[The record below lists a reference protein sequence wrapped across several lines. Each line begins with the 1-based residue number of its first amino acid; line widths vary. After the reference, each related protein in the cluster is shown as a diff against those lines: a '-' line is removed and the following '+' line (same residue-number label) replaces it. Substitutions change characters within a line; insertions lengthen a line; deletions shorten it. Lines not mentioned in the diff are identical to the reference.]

1 MINGHTV
8 VDVHHHYIPAEILHH
23 LEDFLPPEVTTTK
36 KGERVSF
43 WREGIELLTP
53 DTILM
58 PSIEK
63 KIADMDAGGVD
74 IAVCSIS
81 SVQEFCTM
89 KMARVVND
97 AMAEAQKQ
105 HPDRIYGLIHVPP
118 FEDGAL
124 DEVERGA
131 KDLGLKGICVSTH
144 TQGKYLDAEEYMPL
158 FHKAQ
163 ELGLPIVVHAATIP
177 ADYRQTLE
185 KYDLARSMGRVLD
198 HTLATIR
205 LIFSDHLRELPDLRI
220 FQGHLGGA
228 MFILRGRFDPSYKT
242 HWNPADVAFDHYLN
256 QMYFDTAPPFWYK
269 AEVRCAIETLGADHI
284 CYGSDYPIQ
293 PDWIGRSLELVT
305 GQEGLSDDALADI
318 LGRNALRVFGAME
331 S

>member
-8 VDVHHHYIPAEILHH
+8 VDAHHHYIPGELLYN
-23 LEDFLPPEVTTTK
+23 LEDYLPREVTTRK
-36 KGERVSF
+36 KGERISF
-43 WREGIELLTP
+43 WRDGIELLTP

-58 PSIEK
+58 PDMDK
-63 KIADMDAGGVD
+63 QIADMDARGVD

-97 AMAEAQKQ
+97 GMAEIQRRYPERAW
-105 HPDRIYGLIHVPP
+105 GLIHVPP
-118 FEDGAL
+118 FDDGAL

-131 KDLGLKGICVSTH
+131 KDLGLKGICVTTH
-144 TQGKYLDAEEYMPL
+144 TRGRYLDAEEYMPL
-158 FHKAQ
+158 FHKAHD
-163 ELGLPIVVHAATIP
+163 LGLPIVVHAATIP
-177 ADYRQTLE
+177 ADYERTLE
-185 KYDLARSMGRVLD
+185 RYDLARSMGRVLD

-205 LIFSDHLRELPDLRI
+205 LIFCDHLRELPRLKF

-242 HWNPADVAFDHYLN
+242 HWNPAEVEYDKYID
-256 QMYFDTAPPFWYK
+256 QMLFDTAPPYWYK
-269 AEVRCAIETLGADHI
+269 AEVRCAIETLGAERI

-293 PDWIGRSLELVT
+293 PDWMERSLNLVT
-305 GQEGLSDDALADI
+305 GQEHLSDDQLADV
-318 LGRNALRVFGAME
+318 LGRNALRAFGRMD
-331 S
+331 

>member
-8 VDVHHHYIPAEILHH
+8 VDVHHHYIPGEVLHR
-23 LEDFLPPEVTTTK
+23 LEDYLPPEVTTAR
-36 KGERVSF
+36 KGDRVSF
-43 WREGIELLTP
+43 WRDGIELLTP
-53 DTILM
+53 DTVLM
-58 PSIEK
+58 PDIERQ
-63 KIADMDAGGVD
+63 IADMDAGGVD

-81 SVQEFCTM
+81 SLQEFCTL

-97 AMAEAQKQ
+97 GMGEIQRR

-124 DEVERGA
+124 EEVERGA
-131 KDLGLKGICVSTH
+131 KDLGLKGVCVTTH

-163 ELGLPIVVHAATIP
+163 DLGLPIVVHASTIP
-177 ADYRQTLE
+177 ADYRRTLE
-185 KYDLARSMGRVLD
+185 VYDLARSMGRVLD

-205 LIFSDHLRELPDLRI
+205 LIYSDHLRELPRLRF

-242 HWNPADVAFDHYLN
+242 HWNPAEVDFDKYLG
-256 QMYFDTAPPFWYK
+256 QMYYDTAPPFWYR
-269 AEVRCAIETLGADHI
+269 AEIRCAIETLGADHI

-293 PDWIGRSLELVT
+293 PDWIGRSLGLIT
-305 GQEGLSDDALADI
+305 GQEGLEGDALADV
-318 LGRNALRVFGAME
+318 LGRNALRGFGQAV
-331 S
+331 